1 MTRLWF
7 NIRFGVRHFQWG
19 PDTFRF
25 SVNQRQVELR
35 KTDPKWRWFEVYHLF
50 GKYMGYLGD

>member
-25 SVNQRQVELR
+25 SVNPKQVELR
-35 KTDPKWRWFEVYHLF
+35 KNTGWKWFAVYVYF
-50 GKYMGYLGD
+50 GRHVDDFGN